1 MSAVSTLRGTVHRLG
16 ANVDTDVII
25 PARYLNTT
33 DPAEL
38 AKHCLEDLDPTFPL
52 RVKAGDIIVA
62 GDNFG
67 SGSSREHAPVSIRA
81 CGVGC
86 VVASTFARI
95 FFRNAINVGLPIVEC
110 REIVEVTQEGDE
122 VEVDLATGTVRNLT
136 RDVTAQAVA
145 FPDFMRDIV
154 QAGGLVPYL
163 REKLVTNPAAGNGS
177 AGGDAAPVRAEADE
191 VDLAHD

>member
-1 MSAVSTLRGTVHRLG
+1 MSTLKGKVHRLG

-52 RVKAGDIIVA
+52 RVRPGDIIVA
-62 GDNFG
+62 DENFG
-67 SGSSREHAPVSIRA
+67 SGSSREHAPVAIRA

-95 FFRNAINVGLPIVEC
+95 FFRNSINVGLPIVEC
-110 REIVEVTQEGDE
+110 REIVEVTEEGDE
-122 VEVDLATGTVRNLT
+122 IEVDLATGTVRNLT
-136 RDVTAQAVA
+136 KDVTASAVP
-145 FPDFMRDIV
+145 FPDFMRHIIE
-154 QAGGLVPYL
+154 AGGLVPYL
-163 REKLVTNPAAGNGS
+163 HEKLTSPNGS
-177 AGGDAAPVRAEADE
+177 TNGSPDAVRAEGGE
-191 VDLAHD
+191 VDLRHD

>member
-1 MSAVSTLRGTVHRLG
+1 MSTLRGSVHRLG

-62 GDNFG
+62 DENFG
-67 SGSSREHAPVSIRA
+67 SGSSREHAPVAIRA
-81 CGVGC
+81 CGVAC

-95 FFRNAINVGLPIVEC
+95 FFRNSINVGLPIVEC
-110 REIVEVTQEGDE
+110 REIVGVTEEGDE
-122 VEVDLATGTVRNLT
+122 LEVDLATGTVRNLT
-136 RDVTAQAVA
+136 KGVTASAVP
-145 FPDFMRDIV
+145 FPDFMRHIIE
-154 QAGGLVPYL
+154 AGGLVPYL
-163 REKLVTNPAAGNGS
+163 REKLTNSDVGPKGSTNGSGNG
-177 AGGDAAPVRAEADE
+177 AAVRPEGDE
-191 VDLAHD
+191 VDLLHD